1 MAQHTRH
8 QGLRVDVPTLE
19 PDDVLLDRLAAT
31 SAASIPTRGSARSRG
46 RSWSVGVRMSFVAT
60 VVASLGATTWAA
72 GALAGVDVP
81 FRHQQIER
89 APMVPMPPTGSAGT
103 PHSDAS
109 PSGSPEAG
117 LPDGSTAHRH
127 ATSSPHRG
135 KGSTK
140 HEGRALSKGHARNH
154 VPPVGPPV
162 GHENGQHHG
171 VNHGHQHGQ
180 IGGHHGHHYGEIPG
194 HHGHHGQP
202 GDHSYGHD
210 GGQHGHGYGH
220 GH

>member
-117 LPDGSTAHRH
+117 LPDAFLRGAATALRRWDHVSD
-127 ATSSPHRG
+127 AGLSVADALKELRG
-135 KGSTK
+135 GTEKS
-140 HEGRALSKGHARNH
+140 A
-154 VPPVGPPV
+154 
-162 GHENGQHHG
+162 
-171 VNHGHQHGQ
+171 
-180 IGGHHGHHYGEIPG
+180 
-194 HHGHHGQP
+194 
-202 GDHSYGHD
+202 
-210 GGQHGHGYGH
+210 
-220 GH
+220 